1 MNTLDFLLLVPLLWG
16 LYKGFR
22 KGLIFELTTFVALFA
37 GVYGAL
43 HFSGIAE
50 AYLVA
55 ALGEEPD
62 HLPLIAFG
70 TTFLFILVAVHLI
83 GRALSKMVRWVAL
96 GLLDRLLGGLFGFLK
111 MALFM
116 LVILVLVRSFYPGKG
131 EIVPK
136 AMQED
141 SLILSE
147 MDRITKEVMRYDL
160 GEEWDSLMDQEAES

>member
-1 MNTLDFLLLVPLLWG
+1 MNLLDIILLIPLLWG

-37 GVYGAL
+37 GIYGAL

-50 AYLVA
+50 SYLVA

-70 TTFLFILVAVHLI
+70 TTFLFILVVVHLI
-83 GRALSKMVRWVAL
+83 GRALSKMVKWVAL
-96 GLLDRLLGGLFGFLK
+96 GLLDRLLGSLFGFLK

-116 LVILVLVRSFYPGKG
+116 IAILILVRSFYPGKG
-131 EIVPK
+131 EIVPEG
-136 AMQED
+136 MQED

-147 MDRITKEVMRYDL
+147 MDRITQEVMRYDL
-160 GEEWDSLMDQEAES
+160 GEEWDALMDQEADS